1 MRLENILT
9 APKKRWLEEKHQSL
23 GNFLAQFP
31 ISEIHTFAQYYSRD
45 ADYSIFMDYS
55 QSINLHSTQTH
66 LLGLTDMAQKAIQS
80 SLAISDQIQDD
91 YDLLIRHLASK
102 ALEEKH
108 NTFRKEALDI
118 QSLLNLFINNQ
129 HENASELFPIYQSVS
144 AHYREFLLSFDQFLG
159 GVDEYLSALKAI
171 FEPEKDE
178 QKPPK
183 EKEELISES
192 LSEINHSDSSEEH
205 HPLIASVCLE
215 NEKKIKSL
223 FEIQIE
229 QLQKELDNLHVQK
242 DEESQRQWRLKRAE
256 MSKLTCEASIHFEAD
271 GDYHRAAK
279 YFYEAFL
286 LGNQPAY
293 KRLYSKTLKFS
304 DKNVLPLPPLDDPK
318 PDLLFY
324 KGLQALGGIGQPKQ
338 ANLAVQYFQAAA
350 ELRYAP
356 AQANLGWMYASG
368 RGVQKDDFQ
377 AVHWF
382 RLAAGHGHAV
392 AQHNLGGM
400 YKNGQGVQ
408 RDYAQAVYWYRLAAD
423 QGLAAAQNTLGWMYE
438 NAEGVQRDYAQAVR
452 WYRLAAEQGY
462 VPAQYTLGW
471 MYKNAEGVR
480 QDNAQAV
487 RWYRLAAEQG
497 DASSQNNLGFMYR
510 DGQGVQQDDAEAVH
524 WYRLAAEQG
533 LAAAQY
539 GLGWVYRYGRGVQ
552 QDDAEALHWYRLA
565 AEQGHADAQHI
576 LAGVYENKGVP
587 FRAEDRQLYRRDHQI
602 LKIAAARNYL
612 ERLAQAQDFGARY
625 HLEMIQNSAPP
636 NTLVELAKN
645 LPDLFWQELS
655 ADSFITDEN
664 RFFWMEQLFNE
675 QNRRKDFLETKAK
688 FLSRPRL
695 SEYHYA
701 SVCMALARYHYARLS
716 QMAKGHNLLETPKDG
731 ETHFCVDLSKLPQA
745 SEAMDNLLK
754 ILAII
759 SEEHEDYAEA
769 QLISAHLCYIKNAQG
784 PEWKQHLTLCVQSDP
799 QQKWIST
806 KPELSEYEDVL
817 HLLKTYEKF
826 GDSPEDEIK
835 KSALRS
841 KQVSE
846 DSKSFLPLLRLSL
859 LTETPEKRQHYL
871 ISLKA
876 VDENFSDSKK
886 WLDRLKKDA
895 AIDAKKEQALL
906 EDMAGLSPR

>member
-31 ISEIHTFAQYYSRD
+31 ISEIHTFAQYYSGN
-45 ADYSIFMDYS
+45 ADYSTFMDYS
-55 QSINLHSTQTH
+55 QSINLQSTQTH

-80 SLAISDQIQDD
+80 SLTISDQIQDD

-144 AHYREFLLSFDQFLG
+144 AHYQEFLLSFDQFLG

-229 QLQKELDNLHVQK
+229 QLQKELDNLHGQK

-256 MSKLTCEASIHFEAD
+256 MSKLTCEASIHFEATS
-271 GDYHRAAK
+271 DYQLAAK
-279 YFYEAFL
+279 YLYEAFL
-286 LGNQPAY
+286 LGNQAAK
-293 KRLYSKTLKFS
+293 KRLYLEASKFS
-304 DKNVLPLPPLDDPK
+304 DKNAVPLPPLNDPTPK
-318 PDLLFY
+318 LLFY
-324 KGLQALGGIGQPKQ
+324 KGLQAVSGIGQPKQ
-338 ANLAVQYFQAAA
+338 ANLAFQYFQAAA
-350 ELRYAP
+350 ELGYAP
-356 AQANLGWMYASG
+356 AQATLGWMYQEG
-368 RGVQKDDFQ
+368 LGVQKDDFQ
-377 AVHWF
+377 A
-382 RLAAGHGHAV
+382 L
-392 AQHNLGGM
+392 
-400 YKNGQGVQ
+400 
-408 RDYAQAVYWYRLAAD
+408 YWC
-423 QGLAAAQNTLGWMYE
+423 
-438 NAEGVQRDYAQAVR
+438 
-452 WYRLAAEQGY
+452 RLAAEQGY
-462 VPAQYTLGW
+462 VVAQHNLGW
-471 MYKNAEGVR
+471 TY
-480 QDNAQAV
+480 
-487 RWYRLAAEQG
+487 
-497 DASSQNNLGFMYR
+497 QN
-510 DGQGVQQDDAEAVH
+510 GQ
-524 WYRLAAEQG
+524 
-533 LAAAQY
+533 
-539 GLGWVYRYGRGVQ
+539 GVQ
-552 QDDAEALHWYRLA
+552 QDDAEALHWYRFAAEQGSASGQNNLGWMYRNGLGVQQDYAQALHWYRLA
-565 AEQGHADAQHI
+565 AEQGHASGQNNLCWMYQNGLGVQQDNAQALHWYRLTAEQGLAAAQYNLGWLYRNGRGVQQDYAEALHWYRLSAEQGEADA
-576 LAGVYENKGVP
+576 LTTLGLMYENNQAP

-602 LKIAAARNYL
+602 LKIAAARTYL

-645 LPDLFWQELS
+645 FPDLFWQELS

-675 QNRRKDFLETKAK
+675 QNRRKGFLETKAK
-688 FLSRPRL
+688 FLSRPTL

-731 ETHFCVDLSKLPQA
+731 ETRFCVDLSKLPQA
-745 SEAMDNLLK
+745 AEVMNNLLK

-769 QLISAHLCYIKNAQG
+769 QLISAHLCYIKNSQG

-895 AIDAKKEQALL
+895 AIDAKKEQGLL
-906 EDMAGLSPR
+906 EGMAELSL